1 MSLERFVTPTRA
13 RPAPAGADPTGL
25 PGIGSPRS
33 AGAPGEVCEL
43 CSEPLTGDHRHVVD
57 RENRS
62 LLCACRACSL
72 LFEKPGA
79 AQGRYRAVPDR
90 YLSVEPFRVTLE
102 QWGRLDVPV
111 GVVFFLANSHQE
123 RTVAFYPS
131 PGGATESELEIDAWD
146 DIVDA
151 NPGLASVAP
160 DVEAVLVRHVDERPE
175 AYVVPID
182 RCYELVG
189 RLRLQWRGFDGG
201 SEVRAE
207 IEDFFADVAKR
218 SRPAPVPEPV
228 PEEAAR

>member
-1 MSLERFVTPTRA
+1 MSLERFVTPR
-13 RPAPAGADPTGL
+13 RRAPASAEVDPTDL
-25 PGIGSPRS
+25 PGIGSPGPS
-33 AGAPGEVCEL
+33 SAPGEVCEL
-43 CSEPLTGDHRHVVD
+43 CSEALTGDHRHVVD
-57 RENRS
+57 SENRS

-79 AQGRYRAVPDR
+79 ARGRYRAVPDR

-111 GVVFFLANSHQE
+111 GVVFFLTNAQQE

-131 PGGATESELEIDAWD
+131 PGGATESELEIDAWG

-151 NPGLASVAP
+151 NPGLASVAA
-160 DVEAVLVRHVDERPE
+160 DVEAVLVRHDDDRSE

-207 IEDFFADVAKR
+207 LEAFFADVSKR